1 MDILRQWLK
10 SVTVIIIIGGFLEN
24 LMPADDTRKFVRMVI
39 NLLLV
44 LALISP
50 LVPLV
55 TKGIQA
61 PTLPQV
67 MLPAASDTAELVTAG
82 QDLAR
87 QSQNLFLSEG
97 QQQLE
102 ERISEIAQMI
112 DGVTSASAAIQM
124 DGYDQIYGV
133 SLTIECQAS
142 DYDVAADRIRRTVAA
157 LLDADPALITIFRA
171 NASSNVRGGLFDETP
186 GSGK

>member
-24 LMPADDTRKFVRMVI
+24 LMPADDMRKFVRMVI

-44 LALISP
+44 LAIIGP

-61 PTLPQV
+61 PVLPEV
-67 MLPAASDTAELVTAG
+67 MLPAASQTAELVTAG
-82 QDLAR
+82 QEMAR

-97 QQQLE
+97 QKRLE
-102 ERISEIAQMI
+102 QRISEIALMI
-112 DGVTSASAAIQM
+112 DGVKSASAVIQM
-124 DGYDQIYGV
+124 DGYNTIFGV
-133 SLTIECQAS
+133 SLAVECAAS
-142 DYDVAADRIRRTVAA
+142 DYDAVANKIRRTVAA
-157 LLDADPALITIFRA
+157 LLDTDPALITIFR
-171 NASSNVRGGLFDETP
+171 SNVKGGLFDETS
-186 GSGK
+186 GSRK

>member
-24 LMPADDTRKFVRMVI
+24 LMPADDMRKFVRMVI

-44 LALISP
+44 LAIIGP
-50 LVPLV
+50 LVPIV

-61 PTLPQV
+61 PGLPEV
-67 MLPAASDTAELVTAG
+67 MLPAASQTAELVTAG
-82 QDLAR
+82 QEIAR

-97 QQQLE
+97 QKRLE
-102 ERISEIAQMI
+102 QRISEIALMI
-112 DGVTSASAAIQM
+112 DGVKSASAAIQM
-124 DGYDQIYGV
+124 DDYDTIFGV
-133 SLTIECQAS
+133 SLTIECPAS
-142 DYDVAADRIRRTVAA
+142 DYGGIADKIRRTLAA
-157 LLDADPALITIFRA
+157 LLDTDPALITIFR
-171 NASSNVRGGLFDETP
+171 SNVKGGLFDETP